1 MSAELKRLAQ
11 RFYDEVLNAGQLNI
25 LDELLAP
32 GAVYHNPALGPPA
45 NVEGA
50 KQRLA
55 ELRSAFPDLRYTVE
69 DMTADEDRVVV
80 QFVLEG
86 TQHGEFEG
94 IAPTGKTVRTLGLTS
109 YRFTERRIAEVLVLA
124 DFVTVLRQLDVLPML
139 PQGRPAR
146 RPEDS

>member
-11 RFYDEVLNAGQLNI
+11 RFYDEVLNAGQLNV

-32 GAVYHNPALGPPA
+32 DAVYRNPALGLPA
-45 NVEGA
+45 SVEGA

-55 ELRSAFPDLRYTVE
+55 GLRSAFPDLRYTVE
-69 DMTADEDRVVV
+69 HMTADRDRVVV

-86 TQHGEFEG
+86 TQHGDFLG

-109 YRFTERRIAEVLVLA
+109 YRFTDGRIAEILVLA
-124 DFVTVLRQLDVLPML
+124 DFVTVLRQLDVLPVL
-139 PQGRPAR
+139 PAAP
-146 RPEDS
+146 P